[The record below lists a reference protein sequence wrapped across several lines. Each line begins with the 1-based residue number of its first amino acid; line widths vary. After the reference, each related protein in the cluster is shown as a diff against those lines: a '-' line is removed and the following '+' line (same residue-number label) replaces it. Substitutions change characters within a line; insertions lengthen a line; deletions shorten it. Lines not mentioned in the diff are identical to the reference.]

1 VEVKVQPIGKTN
13 HPIINRSQF
22 YSVIKHPGFW
32 NIFTGGTIVFIL
44 ILLAVFAPLIA
55 TYPPDKQVLN
65 ERMLPVSWSEEGS
78 PAHLLGTDTLGRD
91 IFSRILYGARISLT
105 VGLAAVIGS
114 GIIGTTLGL
123 VSGYYGGKIDY
134 LIQKVV
140 EIFQSF
146 PFLLLAI
153 AIMSISGQSLG
164 ILIIVLILQRWVE
177 YCRVVRG
184 ETLSLKSREYVQAA
198 RTMGAKNSFAIIRHI
213 LPNSI
218 APIIIIATYSLATTI
233 ITESSLSFLGMGVPP
248 HIPTW
253 GSMLSEGRDYMH
265 AAPWLSIIPGSFI
278 FITVIAVNLLG
289 DGVRDWFDPSIRGRS

>member
-1 VEVKVQPIGKTN
+1 MVVKPLEK
-13 HPIINRSQF
+13 NRIPSLHWTRL
-22 YSVIKHPGFW
+22 YTITRHPGFW
-32 NIFTGGTIVFIL
+32 NIFTGSLVVLIL
-44 ILLAVFAPLIA
+44 ILSAVFAPVIA
-55 TYPPDKQVLN
+55 PFPPDQQVLS
-65 ERMLPVSWSEEGS
+65 ERLLPVSWAEGGS
-78 PAHLLGTDTLGRD
+78 ATHILGTDTLGRD

-105 VGLAAVIGS
+105 VGLAAAIGA
-114 GIIGTTLGL
+114 GIIGTTFGL
-123 VSGYYGGKIDY
+123 ISGFYGGKIDY
-134 LIQKVV
+134 FIQKIV

-153 AIMSISGQSLG
+153 SIMAISGQSLG
-164 ILIIVLILQRWVE
+164 ILVLVLILQRWVE

-198 RTMGAKNSFAIIRHI
+198 KTMGAKNYFSIIRHI
-213 LPNSI
+213 LPNSL
-218 APIIIIATYSLATTI
+218 APVIIIATYSLASTI

-265 AAPWLSIIPGSFI
+265 AAPWLSIIPGICI
-278 FITVIAVNLLG
+278 FVTVIAVNLLG